1 MAEPE
6 LSSPG
11 SETGHEIWSNQQT
24 WPPWILEDQ
33 TSLVLKVLCLEGRR
47 QVQGQEERPLPS
59 CSESM
64 RRFSAK
70 VRRHSCAELRCL
82 KRAEPPHAEWTKCKT
97 FLLHMNDGFTHHPL
111 HDCFSPANTSLGSRL
126 IVPPFPRGPQPMG
139 HNSPTVGPD
148 QVEEPCR
155 PPGLGQLTGRPIP
168 RYLSKAHLL
177 SSPTRINAQ
186 GAQVRLPCT

>member
-24 WPPWILEDQ
+24 WPLWILENQ

-64 RRFSAK
+64 RRFFVK
-70 VRRHSCAELRCL
+70 VRRHSCAELCCL
-82 KRAEPPHAEWTKCKT
+82 KHAEPLHAEWTKCKA
-97 FLLHMNDGFTHHPL
+97 FLLLHINDGLTHHPL

-126 IVPPFPRGPQPMG
+126 ILPPFPRGPQPMG
-139 HNSPTVGPD
+139 HNLPTVGPD
-148 QVEEPCR
+148 
-155 PPGLGQLTGRPIP
+155 
-168 RYLSKAHLL
+168 
-177 SSPTRINAQ
+177 
-186 GAQVRLPCT
+186 